1 MQAFLKSKYRTWIE
15 LSPELRPNW
24 WKTKFVRP
32 VVLLIRA
39 LYGHPD
45 AGGLWEA
52 HLKEVLKGLGGVE
65 VQEYPG
71 NFWFHEDKLMLSTY
85 VDDLTLAGPGAAHAP
100 FWQKLCSLVNVE
112 PPEPIFRILG
122 QNHLYIEHDL
132 SDKSKVQALVLDM
145 SDYAKQTVELYRSI
159 TKTEKIRH
167 ASTPFLPDGS
177 ITAKDEEERGELA
190 GSAAKI
196 LMKALWL
203 ARLARPDILRPINE
217 LATRVQRWSRAEDK
231 KVLRLI
237 QYLEAS
243 LHYRLIGYIGN
254 ELEDVELR
262 LFVDADF
269 AGESKD
275 T

>member
-1 MQAFLKSKYRTWIE
+1 MQAFLKSKYKTWIE

-112 PPEPIFRILG
+112 PPEPIYRILG
-122 QNHLYIEHDL
+122 RNHLYIEHDL

-167 ASTPFLPDGS
+167 ASTPFLPDG
-177 ITAKDEEERGELA
+177 
-190 GSAAKI
+190 
-196 LMKALWL
+196 
-203 ARLARPDILRPINE
+203 
-217 LATRVQRWSRAEDK
+217 
-231 KVLRLI
+231 
-237 QYLEAS
+237 
-243 LHYRLIGYIGN
+243 
-254 ELEDVELR
+254 
-262 LFVDADF
+262 
-269 AGESKD
+269 
-275 T
+275 